1 MSGLLNSTGA
11 VSGILGSSVLP
22 SGVTGG
28 SGLDE
33 TPLSH
38 RNMIINGDMQVAQ
51 RGDGT
56 GITNAGSNYYGPDRY
71 KFNEDGTMTAVV
83 SITKETLTSGN
94 AFLDG
99 FNSAWKLDVTTA
111 DASVDAAIFTRL
123 TQRFEKDNLAR
134 IGKGG
139 ASAKTCTLSFW
150 VKATVTGVN
159 VVEFFDQVNT
169 RTSGAQY
176 TINSSDTWEHKTV
189 TFPADTSDPLGT
201 GSGLAAEINF
211 ILQVGSNYSSGTGT
225 GTGGVGGAWADSV
238 DANRAAGHACNHF
251 SSTSNNFHLT
261 GIQLELGSNATAF
274 AHRSYGDEL
283 RQCMRYYQRYGSPK
297 TFTAG
302 TYYHNSAIFA
312 WCLPQDSDDCA
323 ASHILPVEMRTTP
336 TASITEAHIRLS
348 NNGVNITS
356 GNTLQAQWCSSTHA
370 HLHLDLSGTINV
382 DNMIAMSFHS
392 TAGYYDLSA
401 EL

>member
-56 GITNAGSNYYGPDRY
+56 GITNAGSNYYVPDRY

-83 SITKETLTSGN
+83 TITKETLTSGN
-94 AFLDG
+94 AWLDG

-261 GIQLELGSNATAF
+261 GIQLELGSNATPF
-274 AHRSYGDEL
+274 EHRSYGDEL
-283 RQCMRYYQRYGSPK
+283 RRCQRYYWRMIDGVTQIPLGMGS
-297 TFTAG
+297 
-302 TYYHNSAIFA
+302 YY
-312 WCLPQDSDDCA
+312 
-323 ASHILPVEMRTTP
+323 ASGEIY
-336 TASITEAHIRLS
+336 
-348 NNGVNITS
+348 
-356 GNTLQAQWCSSTHA
+356 
-370 HLHLDLSGTINV
+370 GTINFITEMRA
-382 DNMIAMSFHS
+382 DPTAEQNTGTDYYQIYRDSASDPFNGFSFRKLCPFGCIYYQGS
-392 TAGYYDLSA
+392 NVSGTAGQAGWVESRHASAILAFSA